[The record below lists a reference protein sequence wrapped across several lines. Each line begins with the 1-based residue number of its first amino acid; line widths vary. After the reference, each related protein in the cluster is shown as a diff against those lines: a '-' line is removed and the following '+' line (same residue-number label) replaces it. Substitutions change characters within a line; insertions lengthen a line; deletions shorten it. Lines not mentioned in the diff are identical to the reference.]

1 MKSEPPKDAA
11 SEAWH
16 VVLAQLK
23 AEISSVL
30 FETWVADTQYLGSVD
45 GVFTIGCRNRCT
57 RDWLENHIQA
67 SVLGMLEKLSGCRMV
82 VRFVVMDDQTG
93 EAEPV
98 DGEVQVEAVWDA
110 VYEQVV
116 QPEKVIALNAYF
128 LRHLRE
134 LGPELSWM
142 YVGFRQAAYSA
153 GGRNGKR
160 TARFTG
166 RSIAALS
173 GVPER
178 TFWFRARLDE
188 TWECLEGL
196 VIPVEEKPLWDEK
209 SKTPKRLPR
218 KYSVAMTLPLT
229 PADAR
234 ALMRWISVHI
244 EEAGG
249 PVGVLKL
256 ACETP
261 LAELIPTA
269 SERIPDDKRMAV
281 SRIVYDLFSDV
292 IPELELKALAERLRA
307 HLMPPGD
314 LLMISLFFV
323 EHVLPHLGAG
333 PGWMLTIL
341 RDRCWVN
348 PESGETR
355 NRVTVKGGYAEVAGW
370 LGLGRPLTVYEWLN
384 GKHRKMLPARDENGE
399 KAQKP
404 NPKSGQFLNPGLRMY
419 VREAN
424 RSKALAFGDGQ
435 RDFEVLLDEIP
446 AEIVSAAIE
455 GRPLFPSLDDPSLY
469 ANCSIGL
476 TRIADDF
483 YANCSIDF
491 TRIAEH
497 LYATCRVF
505 KLLSSFK
512 PALKTLLKPT
522 IIDPGNYS
530 ESQSLSSAQRAVVV
544 DKWNLNALLRANG
557 VSKKKQNEMLGA
569 AVSPSSFASWL
580 IYGYTG
586 PGASL
591 THIVG
596 NAIKNSLANPEAGA
610 GGFCDLLVDYGPG
623 KLSGLLAD
631 SIRGVPVVDR
641 NFLSAFGHLTVAK
654 KQELLMRLGERLVDV
669 VERVPVYEQKPL
681 SETRSGVKATDLPRD
696 SIALREMLASRA
708 QNSKNKKES

>member
-1 MKSEPPKDAA
+1 MKSEPLKDAA
-11 SEAWH
+11 SEVWQS
-16 VVLAQLK
+16 VLAQLK

-30 FETWVADTQYLGSVD
+30 FDTWVSDTQYLDSD
-45 GVFTIGCRNRCT
+45 SGVFTIGCRNRCT
-57 RDWLENHIQA
+57 RDWLENHIQSSA
-67 SVLGMLEKLSGCRMV
+67 STMLEKLLGRSVV
-82 VRFVVMDDQTG
+82 VRFVVLDDQIR
-93 EAEPV
+93 EEESA
-98 DGEVQVEAVWDA
+98 DGEVQIEAVWDA

-128 LRHLRE
+128 LRHLGE

-166 RSIAALS
+166 KSIAALS

-178 TFWFRARLDE
+178 TFWFRAGLEE
-188 TWECLEGL
+188 TWKSLEGL
-196 VIPVEEKPLWDEK
+196 VNPVDEKPLWDEK
-209 SKTPKRLPR
+209 SKTPRRLPR

-229 PADAR
+229 PADGR
-234 ALMRWISVHI
+234 ALMRWIAVHI
-244 EEAGG
+244 ENAGG
-249 PVGVLKL
+249 PIGVLKQ
-256 ACETP
+256 ACEAP
-261 LAELIPTA
+261 VGELIPAA
-269 SERIPDDKRMAV
+269 SESGQDDKPMAV
-281 SRIVYDLFSDV
+281 SRIVHDLFADE
-292 IPELELKALAERLRA
+292 IPEMELKALAEHLRI

-333 PGWMLTIL
+333 PGWMLAIL

-355 NRVTVKGGYAEVAGW
+355 NRVLVKGGYAEIAGW
-370 LGLGRPLTVYEWLN
+370 MGLGRPLTVYEWLN
-384 GKHRKMLPARDENGE
+384 GKHRKMLPARGENGE

-404 NPKSGQFLNPGLRMY
+404 NPKSGQYLNPGLRMY

-424 RSKALAFGDGQ
+424 RSRALAFSDGQ

-455 GRPLFPSLDDPSLY
+455 GRLLFPSLDDPSLY

-483 YANCSIDF
+483 YANCGIDF

-512 PALKTLLKPT
+512 PALKTHLKPT
-522 IIDPGNYS
+522 LNDSGDYPKSYPP
-530 ESQSLSSAQRAVVV
+530 QSGQRAVVA
-544 DKWNLNALLRANG
+544 DMWNLSALLRANG
-557 VSKKKQNEMLGA
+557 VSQKKQKEMLSA
-569 AVSPSSFASWL
+569 AVGASSFASWL

-591 THIVG
+591 TYIVG
-596 NAIKNSLANPEAGA
+596 NAIKNSLANPIAGA
-610 GGFCDLLVDYGPG
+610 GGVCDLLVDYGPG
-623 KLSGLLAD
+623 KLTGMLTD
-631 SIRGVPVVDR
+631 SIRGVSVVDR
-641 NFLSAFGHLTVAK
+641 NFLSAFGHLTIAK
-654 KQELLMRLGERLVDV
+654 KQELLMRLGEKQVEV
-669 VERVPVYEQKPL
+669 VERVPVYEQKHQ
-681 SETRSGVKATDLPRD
+681 SESSTDLKGTDLPRD
-696 SIALREMLASRA
+696 SIKLRELLASRA
-708 QNSKNKKES
+708 QHSKNKKVS